1 MKNDRTK
8 KIMELLRRGKTL
20 QSQELAGYFGVSA
33 ATIRRDF
40 DQLVGTGLVRR
51 FYGGI
56 APAENYSDPALP
68 LSMRESWETGIKQ
81 KLAMAAMQEIPEGGT
96 LFIDGGT
103 TTAQLGRFLT
113 SQKLRII
120 TNSTALLHTISELPE
135 PHASLILTG
144 GLYNHTSGI
153 LLGQETVN
161 AIRSHCT
168 DMAIISGTALDAD
181 WVYDNREDAAAVQRA
196 MIENS
201 SRLLVIADSSKIG
214 SRAFCKSFP
223 VEKISVLITNFDREN
238 HPVIAA
244 LRRKNIRIV
253 TI

>member
-1 MKNDRTK
+1 MKMDRIKT
-8 KIMELLRRGKTL
+8 IMELLRQGKTL
-20 QSQELAGYFGVSA
+20 QSQDLAKYFGVSA

-40 DQLVGTGLVRR
+40 EKLIELGIVRR

-56 APAENYSDPALP
+56 APAENYSDPAVP
-68 LSMRESWETGIKQ
+68 LSMRETWEMDIKR
-81 KLAMAAMQEIPEGGT
+81 KLAMAALKELPESGT

-103 TTAQLGRFLT
+103 TMAQLGRFLT
-113 SQKLRII
+113 NPKLRII
-120 TNSTALLHTISELPE
+120 SNSIALLNTLSELPE
-135 PHASLILTG
+135 PHASLFLTG
-144 GLYNHTSGI
+144 GHYNQTSGI

-223 VEKISVLITNFDREN
+223 VEKISALITNFDREN